1 MTFTRRTTQTSTHAA
16 RRRRSASSHLLRPVV
31 ASLAALTLVL
41 GGCAAPSALV
51 GSSDD
56 TLIYG
61 TGEVPRVLNPAV
73 QSGLA
78 TATSGAQLF
87 ASPVLL
93 TDSLEPKPYLA
104 SSWEESKDGK
114 KVTLHLVETAK
125 FHDGVPITSED
136 VAFSLN
142 VVKRE
147 HPFGAN
153 LFGPVTSVDTP
164 DEHTV
169 VINLSRRHPA
179 LMTAMSP
186 PFLPVIP
193 KHIYDTDETV
203 ADHPQN
209 SQKIV
214 GSGPYRLRHH
224 SEGKRIVL
232 DKVDDF
238 FMNNDEAAKTVIIEI
253 ISDENTLSL
262 ALEKGEIDMMTTNT
276 PSVTQ
281 RLGQASDVTVAD
293 KGYEGI
299 GSLGWLGFN
308 VKSKYLSDKKVRQ
321 AIAYSIDRNY
331 IINDLHRGTFTAAAS
346 PIASGSPYYDDDL
359 PKYERDLEKAGNLL
373 DSAGYPA
380 LEEGTRFDLQL
391 DYAPSSN
398 EMSTSVAETIKANLK
413 EVGINVSIRS
423 SADAP
428 TWGNRVANYDYDMT
442 LDNVWNWGDPV
453 VGVERT
459 YLCDNI
465 KKGVLWANMSQYC
478 NPKVD
483 KLFKNAASAP
493 NERTRKEDYFD
504 VQEILTDELPILPL
518 ESQQFRNVYSDS
530 VVDPPNGPFGI
541 MSPLLNTSMEG

>member
-1 MTFTRRTTQTSTHAA
+1 MKFTLKNNRHRE
-16 RRRRSASSHLLRPVV
+16 SASRRQGLPMSHPPRAVLAIVAVLALLF
-31 ASLAALTLVL
+31 S
-41 GGCAAPSALV
+41 GCASHTALV
-51 GSSDD
+51 GSDDD

-93 TDSLEPKPYLA
+93 TKSLEPKPYLA
-104 SSWEESKDGK
+104 KSWDESDDGK
-114 KVTLHLVETAK
+114 KVTLHLVDSAK
-125 FHDGVPITSED
+125 FHDGVAITSED
-136 VAFSLN
+136 VAFSLD

-164 DEHTV
+164 DKHTV

-193 KHIYDTDETV
+193 KHVYGTGDTV

-209 SQKIV
+209 SQKVV
-214 GSGPYRLRHH
+214 GSGPYRLRSH
-224 SEGKRIVL
+224 SEGKRIVF

-238 FMNNDEAAKTVIIEI
+238 FMDNSKAPKSVIIEI

-281 RLGQASDVTVAD
+281 RLSRSSDLTVAEQ
-293 KGYEGI
+293 GYEGI

-321 AIAYSIDRNY
+321 AIAYSIDRDY
-331 IINDLHRGTFTAAAS
+331 IINDLHRGKLSAATS
-346 PIASGSPYYDDDL
+346 PIASGSPYHDDDL
-359 PKYERDLEKAGNLL
+359 PEYDRDLNKAGDLL
-373 DSAGYPA
+373 DDAGYPSS
-380 LEEGTRFDLQL
+380 EDGKRFDLQL
-391 DYAPSSN
+391 DYAPTSN

-413 EVGINVSIRS
+413 EVGINVRIRS

-459 YLCDNI
+459 YLCSNI

-483 KLFKNAASAP
+483 ELFKNAAAAP
-493 NERTRKEDYFD
+493 DEKTRKELYFD
-504 VQEILTDELPILPL
+504 VQEILTDELPILPF
-518 ESQQFRNVYSDS
+518 ETQQFRNIYSDT
-530 VVDPPNGPFGI
+530 VVNPPNGPFGI